1 MNPDHT
7 SETRDAGGTA
17 EHQSVARWGV
27 LLAIG
32 AGTFMSAL
40 DGSVVNT
47 ILPVV
52 ARDFGAGVASVQW
65 VVTVYL
71 LVVSGSLL
79 GFGRLG
85 DILGHGR
92 VYLSGMG
99 LFVAASVMCG
109 AASSLPLLVAGRA
122 LQGVGAAMLFANGPA
137 ILTRAFPATRRG
149 QVLGLQATMTY
160 LGLTAGPSVGGAL
173 AQAFSW
179 RAVYFVNV
187 PVGLAALALG
197 MRRVPREDGGAAGE
211 SFDLPGA
218 AAFTCSLVVLLL
230 ALNRGH
236 DWGWASPGLLVLMVA
251 SAAGFGLFLRI
262 ERASR
267 HPMLDLS
274 LFSERLFSA
283 SAASALMNYMSISS
297 MTFVLPFLLIEGR
310 GLSVGHAGLLMTA
323 QPLVMAFT
331 APLSGTLSDRIGSR
345 IPATAGMILVSLGL
359 ALLAWAGAGQGLAV
373 VAASLM
379 LVGLGAGLFTSP
391 NNSALMGSAP
401 RNRQG
406 IASGVLAVAR
416 NLGFALGVGVSGAVF
431 TTVLDRGA
439 HSAGALVA
447 GARASCAVAA
457 VIAAAGAFTSGTRD
471 GGRQASG
478 KGTSAA

>member
-1 MNPDHT
+1 M
-7 SETRDAGGTA
+7 
-17 EHQSVARWGV
+17 
-27 LLAIG
+27 LLATG
-32 AGTFMSAL
+32 AGTFLSAL

-52 ARDFGAGVASVQW
+52 ARDFGVGVAPVQW

-71 LVVSGSLL
+71 LVVSGTLL
-79 GFGRLG
+79 GFGRMG

-92 VYLSGMG
+92 VYLAGMG
-99 LFVAASVMCG
+99 LFVAASLMCG
-109 AASSLPLLVAGRA
+109 AAFSLPLLVAGRA
-122 LQGVGAAMLFANGPA
+122 LQGLGAAMMFASGPA
-137 ILTRAFPATRRG
+137 ILTGAFPAGRRG

-160 LGLTAGPSVGGAL
+160 LGLTAGPSLGGAL

-187 PVGLAALALG
+187 PVGVAALLLG
-197 MRRVPREDGGAAGE
+197 LRRVPREGGGAAGE
-211 SFDLPGA
+211 PFDGPGA
-218 AAFTCSLVVLLL
+218 AAFTCSLVALLL

-236 DWGWASPGLLVLMVA
+236 DWGWGSPGVLALMTGA
-251 SAAGFGLFLRI
+251 GAGFALFLLI
-262 ERASR
+262 ERSSR

-297 MTFVLPFLLIEGR
+297 MAFVLPFLLIEGR
-310 GLSVGHAGLLMTA
+310 DLSVGRAGLLMTA
-323 QPLVMAFT
+323 QPLVMAVT

-345 IPATAGMILVSLGL
+345 IPATTGMTLVAAGLSLLGR
-359 ALLAWAGAGQGLAV
+359 AGAGQGLTV
-373 VAASLM
+373 LAAGLM
-379 LVGLGAGLFTSP
+379 LVGVGAGLFTSP
-391 NNSALMGSAP
+391 NNSALMGAAP

-431 TTVLDRGA
+431 TTVLDRGG
-439 HSAGALVA
+439 HSTASLVA
-447 GARASCAVAA
+447 GARASCTVAA
-457 VIAAAGAFTSGTRD
+457 VIAAAGALASASRD
-471 GGRQASG
+471 GGRRRPGERGSAS
-478 KGTSAA
+478 